1 MKKLVLT
8 IASEPMLE
16 KKVYALV
23 DDEWVL
29 VKVLKRRTEWILLS
43 FTYRYDVL
51 QGEQELLNNIPQ
63 SGIMTLEDYKKR
75 FPNST
80 GA

>member
-1 MKKLVLT
+1 
-8 IASEPMLE
+8 
-16 KKVYALV
+16 VYALV

-29 VKVLKRRTEWILLS
+29 VKVRKRRTEWILLS

-51 QGEQELLNNIPQ
+51 QGGQELLNIPQ
-63 SGIMTLEDYKKR
+63 SDIMTLEDYKER

-80 GA
+80 GAESEKSGQ